1 MCELEHHHHIEH
13 HSCGKNCEHNH
24 LHNDIR
30 RVYISILFLIIA
42 FFILDNVIVKYILYF
57 FAYIISGFDII
68 FSALKN
74 IIKGKVF
81 DENFLMSLATLG
93 AICLGEYP
101 EAVSVMVLYQIGEF
115 LQHRAVDK
123 SRKSISALMDIRAEY
138 ANVEING
145 EVIRKN
151 PDEVNI
157 GDIIVVKAGEKVPL
171 DGIVIDGNSFLD
183 TSSLTGESI
192 LKEVKINDEVL
203 SGVVNTDGLLK
214 IRVEKEYKDSAVSK
228 IIELV
233 ENASSRKSR
242 AENFITKFA
251 RYYTP
256 IVVLF
261 ALLLVIIPSLIYGFS
276 NINVWINRA
285 LIFLVISC
293 PCALVISVPL
303 TFFSGIGAASKSGIL
318 IKGSNYLELL
328 SKVGTVVFDKTGTL
342 TKGVFKVTNILP
354 SPGNNI
360 DDVIKYAAY
369 AEYYSNHPIALSIKN
384 SYKENIDISIVKEVK
399 EYAGN
404 GVEAKIEAH
413 TILVGNKKL
422 MDKYKIKIEENEHKG
437 TIIYV
442 AKDNELIGSIII
454 SDEIKD
460 NAKYSLDLLKK
471 FNIKPVILTGDS
483 INNAK
488 QTAEYLGINDFYA
501 GLLPIEKVE
510 KLEEIISNKSP
521 KRSIV
526 FVGDGIND
534 APVLMRSDIGI
545 AMGALGSDAAIEAAD
560 VVVVDDNLSKIY
572 ISICIAKRTMTIVKQ
587 NIIFSIGIK
596 VLFLF
601 LGTVGLMTMWG
612 AIFAD
617 VGVALLA
624 VLNSLR
630 TLKIKKYIN

>member
-1 MCELEHHHHIEH
+1 MCELEHNHEEH
-13 HSCGKNCEHNH
+13 QSCGKNCEHNH
-24 LHNDIR
+24 SHSDIK
-30 RVYISILFLIIA
+30 RVYLSVFLLIIA
-42 FFILDNVIVKYILYF
+42 FFISENVIVKYSLYLL
-57 FAYIISGFDII
+57 AYIISGFDII

-123 SRKSISALMDIRAEY
+123 SRKSILALMDIRPEY

-233 ENASSRKSR
+233 ENASSRKS
-242 AENFITKFA
+242 
-251 RYYTP
+251 
-256 IVVLF
+256 F

-404 GVEAKIEAH
+404 GVEAYIQGNY
-413 TILVGNKKL
+413 ILVGNKKL
-422 MDKYKIKIEENEHKG
+422 MDKNAIKIDEKEHNG

-442 AKDNELIGSIII
+442 AKNNKFIGSIII

-460 NAKYSLDLLKK
+460 NAKYSIDILKK
-471 FNIKPVILTGDS
+471 FNITPVILTGDCV
-483 INNAK
+483 NNAK

>member
-1 MCELEHHHHIEH
+1 MCELEHNHEEH
-13 HSCGKNCEHNH
+13 QSCGKNCEHNH
-24 LHNDIR
+24 SHSDIK
-30 RVYISILFLIIA
+30 RVYLSVFLLIFA
-42 FFILDNVIVKYILYF
+42 FFISENVIVKYSLYLL
-57 FAYIISGFDII
+57 AYIISGFDII

-404 GVEAKIEAH
+404 GVEAYIQGNY
-413 TILVGNKKL
+413 ILVGNKKL
-422 MDKYKIKIEENEHKG
+422 MDKNAIKIDEKEHNG

-442 AKDNELIGSIII
+442 AKNNKFIGSIII

-460 NAKYSLDLLKK
+460 NAKYSIDILKK
-471 FNIKPVILTGDS
+471 FNITPVILTGDCV
-483 INNAK
+483 NNAR
-488 QTAEYLGINDFYA
+488 QIAEFLGINDYYA
-501 GLLPIEKVE
+501 GLLPIDKVSKIENIIEK
-510 KLEEIISNKSP
+510 KKQNKSV
-521 KRSIV
+521 V

-560 VVVVDDNLSKIY
+560 VVIVDDNLSKIY
-572 ISICIAKRTMTIVKQ
+572 MSMCIAKKTMSIVKQ

-596 VLFLF
+596 VLFLI
-601 LGTVGLMTMWG
+601 LGTFGLMTMWG

-617 VGVALLA
+617 VGVTLIA